1 MDRSKRSTY
10 RYKKL
15 LVILVAAFLLS
26 NFVLIF
32 PVFASSTQQQ
42 TQATGDSTS
51 ICIPIPFIH
60 PCPSPTPRPCV
71 PIPIIHPC
79 PSPTPDPTEASTP
92 TPGPGQTNTPGPDQT
107 QTGTPGPGNSA
118 TPTPTPRL
126 PALAADGPFTLT
138 ATQIVGTNAHLD
150 LSDLGHPVFSF
161 SAVTIQGMKL
171 SSASMSL
178 SASGA
183 VNGTGVLIKTSIGDE
198 TATALISFANKA
210 DLLIL
215 IAGGTVPTLVMTNVT
230 LHVDR
235 YIQMQTITLNGLSV
249 G

>member
-1 MDRSKRSTY
+1 MDRSKRPTY

-42 TQATGDSTS
+42 TQASGDSANV
-51 ICIPIPFIH
+51 CIPIPFIH
-60 PCPSPTPRPCV
+60 RCPSPTPKPCV

-79 PSPTPDPTEASTP
+79 PSPTPDPTQVSTS
-92 TPGPGQTNTPGPDQT
+92 TPGPGQTSTPNPG
-107 QTGTPGPGNSA
+107 QTGTPAPGSSA
-118 TPTPTPRL
+118 TPTPTPKL
-126 PALAADGPFTLT
+126 PALADDGPFTLI
-138 ATQIVGTNAHLD
+138 ATRIVGTNAHLN
-150 LSDLGHPVFSF
+150 LSDLGHPIFSF
-161 SAVTIQGMKL
+161 SAVTIQGLKL
-171 SSASMSL
+171 TSASMSL
-178 SASGA
+178 SASG
-183 VNGTGVLIKTSIGDE
+183 VVSGTGVFIKTSIGDE
-198 TATALISFANKA
+198 TATALVSFANKA